1 MEKGSLVLF
10 SDFEDDGPMWAGAGP
25 REVRKTVKFSQPFL
39 EPPMVTVSLSLWDIH
54 HATNFR
60 ADLSADGVCES
71 KFDVV
76 FRTWGDTRIARMRAD
91 WMALG
96 PVEHADNW
104 NVD

>member
-1 MEKGSLVLF
+1 MSL
-10 SDFEDDGPMWAGAGP
+10 
-25 REVRKTVKFSQPFL
+25 
-39 EPPMVTVSLSLWDIH
+39 TVSLSLWDIH

-60 ADLSADGVCES
+60 ADLSADGVRES